1 MTAAVESELSD
12 RPDEVRQLRDLE
24 PAAGRWRQVLRSRR
38 IMVGG
43 GVLVAMMAVC
53 LLSLFWTLG
62 FYTVESDA
70 MAREGPR
77 IWPVSAWFGYDMLG
91 RSILARSLFGG
102 TISLAVGL
110 AAATISVVLGVVVG
124 LIAGYRGGWVDS
136 ALMRMVDILYGLPY
150 VLLVILFKVA
160 FEQPLID
167 GVSVRACWA
176 TVLIV
181 GAVAAW
187 WAAGTMQPQGKVI
200 ARSLAGVMLLAAV
213 VTWWLTPAPAIPP
226 ATTAAQAPATTAATT
241 TQATTAPATA
251 TGAPSGNKPGIAFSL
266 SAQAANLVVLF
277 SAIGLVS
284 WLTMARVVRGQVL
297 SLRGQPF
304 IEACR
309 AMGVKEGRIFLR
321 HILPN
326 LVGPITVYATLTVP
340 SAILQES
347 FLSFLG
353 VGVNPPLATWGSL
366 ASEGVEKLSP
376 LKFYWWLLV
385 FPCTLL
391 AVTLLSLNFL
401 GDGLRDVF
409 DPKKEA
415 AKI

>member
-1 MTAAVESELSD
+1 MSTVFSPTITETSIALGAAASRAPSQSIWSQALRNRRVLIGGSILSAMLLMCIVTLPLTIRKPASGIPLYLVQND
-12 RPDEVRQLRDLE
+12 RNVRQ
-24 PAAGRWRQVLRSRR
+24 P
-38 IMVGG
+38 
-43 GVLVAMMAVC
+43 
-53 LLSLFWTLG
+53 
-62 FYTVESDA
+62 
-70 MAREGPR
+70 PR
-77 IWPVSAWFGYDMLG
+77 LWPISAWFGYDTLG
-91 RSILARSLFGG
+91 RSVLARCLVGG
-102 TISLAVGL
+102 SISVAIGL
-110 AAATISVVLGVVVG
+110 AAATISVVLGVAVG
-124 LIAGYRGGWVDS
+124 LLAGFRGGWIDGL
-136 ALMRMVDILYGLPY
+136 LMRFVDILYGLPY
-150 VLLVILFKVA
+150 ILLVILFKVA
-160 FEQPLID
+160 FEKPLTD
-167 GVSVRACWA
+167 VFKLS
-176 TVLIV
+176 
-181 GAVAAW
+181 
-187 WAAGTMQPQGKVI
+187 PQ
-200 ARSLAGVMLLAAV
+200 
-213 VTWWLTPAPAIPP
+213 T
-226 ATTAAQAPATTAATT
+226 
-241 TQATTAPATA
+241 
-251 TGAPSGNKPGIAFSL
+251 
-266 SAQAANLVVLF
+266 ANLVVLF

-309 AMGVKEGRIFLR
+309 AMGIPQIRIFLR

-366 ASEGVEKLSP
+366 ASEGVEQLSP
-376 LKFYWWLLV
+376 LRFYWWLLI